1 MIGRTTDGGPSE
13 PASVRWKRRAVT
25 IPTMLGATAAA
36 VLFSPAIVAGAVI
49 YDLVRFR
56 FRLPTVR
63 LFLFVVQYLLN
74 DSAEILLSGP
84 YWLAAGFGTRLD
96 SDASIRRHER
106 LQRWSID
113 VMARRADQ
121 LLGLEVDVDAEGM
134 TALEE
139 PGPVVVL
146 CRHVN
151 VVDSSLPAL
160 LYQARGYH
168 VRGIIMAELLADPGF
183 DLLYGRLGSVFIAR
197 DNGPE
202 ARKAVARLRGSDD
215 PAIAMVIFPEGRLFR
230 PELLR
235 RYLDKLAQSDAT
247 RSQRLSGLRH
257 VLPPRPGGVDALLDA
272 NPGVD
277 VVVIAHAGLDS
288 YQSFME
294 LARSA
299 PLTAPLRVTAWRIL
313 GANIPEAKDERVAWL
328 DETWCRVDEWVDGQL
343 TVPGQ

>member
-1 MIGRTTDGGPSE
+1 
-13 PASVRWKRRAVT
+13 
-25 IPTMLGATAAA
+25 MLGATAAA

-49 YDLVRFR
+49 YDVVRFR
-56 FRLPTVR
+56 FRLPTLR
-63 LFLFVVQYLLN
+63 LFLFVTQYLVN
-74 DSAEILLSGP
+74 DSAEILLAGP

-96 SDASIRRHER
+96 SVASIRRHER

-121 LLGLEVDVDAEGM
+121 LLGLTVDVDAEGAA
-134 TALEE
+134 ALEE
-139 PGPVVVL
+139 PGPVIVL

-183 DLLYGRLGSVFIAR
+183 DVLYGRLGSVFIPR

-215 PAIAMVIFPEGRLFR
+215 PETAIVIFPEGRLFR

-235 RYLDKLAQSDAT
+235 RYLDKFAQSDAT
-247 RSQRLSGLRH
+247 RSHRLSGLRH
-257 VLPPRPGGVDALLDA
+257 VLPPRLGGVDVLLDA

-288 YQSFME
+288 YPSFME

-299 PLTAPLRVTAWRIL
+299 PLTAPVRVTAWRFPN
-313 GANIPEAKDERVAWL
+313 ADIPEAKDERLAWL
-328 DETWCRVDEWVDGQL
+328 DEAWCRVDEWVDGQMA
-343 TVPGQ
+343 VPGH

>member
-1 MIGRTTDGGPSE
+1 
-13 PASVRWKRRAVT
+13 
-25 IPTMLGATAAA
+25 MLGATAAA

-49 YDLVRFR
+49 YDVVRFR
-56 FRLPTVR
+56 FGLPTLR
-63 LFLFVVQYLLN
+63 LFLFLTQYLVN
-74 DSAEILLSGP
+74 DSAEILLAGP

-96 SDASIRRHER
+96 SLASIRRHER

-121 LLGLEVDVDAEGM
+121 LLGLTVDVDAEGAA
-134 TALEE
+134 ALEE
-139 PGPVVVL
+139 PGPVIVL

-160 LYQARGYH
+160 LYQERGYH

-183 DLLYGRLGSVFIAR
+183 DLLYGRLGSEFIRR

-215 PAIAMVIFPEGRLFR
+215 PETAIVIFPEGRLFR

-235 RYLDKLAQSDAT
+235 RYLDKFAQSDAT
-247 RSQRLSGLRH
+247 RSHRLSGLRH
-257 VLPPRPGGVDALLDA
+257 VLPPRLGGVDVLLDA

-288 YQSFME
+288 YPSFME

-299 PLTAPLRVTAWRIL
+299 PLTAPVRVTAWRFPN
-313 GANIPEAKDERVAWL
+313 ADIPEAKDERLAWL
-328 DETWCRVDEWVDGQL
+328 DEAWCRVDEWVDGQMA
-343 TVPGQ
+343 VPGH

>member
-1 MIGRTTDGGPSE
+1 MIGGGSDDGASE

-25 IPTMLGATAAA
+25 IPSMLGATAAA
-36 VLFSPAIVAGAVI
+36 VLFSPVIVVGAVI
-49 YDLVRFR
+49 YDAVRFR
-56 FRLPTVR
+56 FRLPTLR
-63 LFLFVVQYLLN
+63 LLLFVTQYLVN

-96 SDASIRRHER
+96 SVTSVRRHER

-121 LLGLEVDVDAEGM
+121 LLGLTVDVDAEGAA
-134 TALEE
+134 ALEE
-139 PGPVVVL
+139 PGPVIVL

-183 DLLYGRLGSVFIAR
+183 DLLYGRLGSVFIPR

-215 PAIAMVIFPEGRLFR
+215 PETAMVIFPEGRLFR
-230 PELLR
+230 PELLK
-235 RYLDKLAQSDAT
+235 RYLDKLALSDAT
-247 RSQRLSGLRH
+247 RSHRLSGLRH
-257 VLPPRPGGVDALLDA
+257 VLPPRLGGVDVLLDA

-288 YQSFME
+288 YPSFME

-299 PLTAPLRVTAWRIL
+299 PLTAPLHVTAWRL
-313 GANIPEAKDERVAWL
+313 PNAEIPEAKDERLAWL
-328 DETWCRVDEWVDGQL
+328 DEAWCRVDEWVDGQMPA
-343 TVPGQ
+343 PGH